1 MKRNFRFFPRRSL
14 RADLQNALLLAW
26 LGALPAAVDAQ
37 DAATVQDTTTPAAAP
52 ANGAAAS
59 TETEQSDWLRSF
71 PASQRRQLTPEHAV
85 LVWPPLRLWRGEL
98 ILLPAAGNAVHS
110 QGPLLQLAEQLRER
124 GWRIWLLARER
135 PNPTRPPQAEQA
147 PGQAPPL
154 TDTELQA
161 VLALVKKEP
170 TPAGVDAVGEAP
182 LPLFVLAQHDA
193 ASGIWPLVTGSAASI
208 GGVVLLSATAVP
220 DQAPAQPVL
229 ELHMAAEAR
238 EVPAAAR
245 ERQRR
250 WQHLPQY
257 QQQVLLTSQ
266 RHPIPAWLANSIDGW
281 LRKTALTAAT
291 APTDNS
297 LRRQMAAPTP

>member
-1 MKRNFRFFPRRSL
+1 MRRDFRFFLRRLL
-14 RADLQNALLLAW
+14 RTGLQRALLLIW
-26 LGALPAAVDAQ
+26 LGALPTAARAQ
-37 DAATVQDTTTPAAAP
+37 DAGNVPAAATPAATTNSA
-52 ANGAAAS
+52 AGAEAA
-59 TETEQSDWLRSF
+59 QSAWLASF
-71 PASQRRQLTPEHAV
+71 PASQRRQLAPNQPV
-85 LVWPPLRLWRGEL
+85 LIWPPLRQWRGEL

-110 QGPLLQLAEQLRER
+110 QGPLLQLAESLRER

-135 PNPTRPPQAEQA
+135 PNPRLPAQAEQA
-147 PGQAPPL
+147 PDRAPPL
-154 TDTELQA
+154 TETDLQA
-161 VLALVKKEP
+161 MLALVKKESA
-170 TPAGVDAVGEAP
+170 PADVEAVAEAP

-193 ASGIWPLVTGSAASI
+193 ATSIWPLVSGSAATI
-208 GGVVLLSATAVP
+208 GGFVLLSATTVP

-266 RHPIPAWLANSIDGW
+266 RHPIPAWLVNSIDGW
-281 LRKTALTAAT
+281 LRKTVLASET
-291 APTDNS
+291 APPDDS